1 VEGKDNIKDL
11 FNEKLSGFEGKV
23 RPELWSSISSQITAP
38 VGTSVGTG
46 MSLTTK
52 ILVGIS
58 VAAAVGGLT
67 FLALKDDNSK
77 VNNQTTAISTD
88 EKLTSVTNSETI
100 QKTEKFADLS
110 VKGENSNSSEVS
122 TQYSQEINSNN
133 RLVVPQPIMD
143 EESVVNNEFVYIEK
157 KVADVVTNDV
167 QNNKVEE
174 NQKTNSENNDQNNT
188 IETVESNKNSAVEEE
203 SIGKMTNIFTPNG
216 DRVNDYLTVE
226 SKKVTDF
233 SIVVLD
239 QNSKIVYQ
247 SNESNFMWD
256 GVGLNGEMVPSGN
269 YVYYITARD
278 HRGNLITKHSILRIE
293 R

>member
-11 FNEKLSGFEGKV
+11 FNEKLNGFEANV
-23 RPELWSSISSQITAP
+23 RPELWANISSQIGSTAATTA
-38 VGTSVGTG
+38 VGG
-46 MSLTTK
+46 MSV
-52 ILVGIS
+52 LVKSIIGIS
-58 VAAAVGGLT
+58 IAAAVGGLT
-67 FLALKDDNSK
+67 FLALKEDNSK
-77 VNNQTTAISTD
+77 VKTQTTSISTD
-88 EKLTSVTNSETI
+88 EKSTSVTNSETI
-100 QKTEKFADLS
+100 QTTKKFEDSS
-110 VKGENSNSSEVS
+110 VKGENNNSSEVS
-122 TQYSQEINSNN
+122 TQYTQEINSNN
-133 RLVVPQPIMD
+133 HLVVPPPIVD

-157 KVADVVTNDV
+157 KVADVATNDV

-188 IETVESNKNSAVEEE
+188 IETVESNENSAVEEE

-216 DRVNDYLTVE
+216 DRVNDYLAVE
-226 SKKVTDF
+226 SKNVTDF

-256 GVGLNGEMVPSGN
+256 GVGLNGEMVPAGN

-278 HRGNLITKHSILRIE
+278 LKGNLITKHSVLRIQ